1 MSFLS
6 FMTLQS
12 ASLEY
17 YQPEKSY
24 GGECKKELGRRKN
37 IWDYHAIFSS
47 IITGA
52 THMPNTSR
60 KIHDAYEGPVESCVA
75 WIK

>member
-6 FMTLQS
+6 SMILQS

-17 YQPEKSY
+17 YQPEKKLWWRVQKRI
-24 GGECKKELGRRKN
+24 GTKKEYLRLPC
-37 IWDYHAIFSS
+37 HFSS

-60 KIHDAYEGPVESCVA
+60 KIHDAYEGPVESRVA
-75 WIK
+75 